1 MKYLNDIPVFLASAE
16 DTECTITCISLVDD
30 PAMELP
36 MFCFSKED
44 EMKKYT
50 FSEES
55 DHCIISCIVRT
66 DYPILRRTSDGDF
79 YYIVFNRETSKTL
92 AQKLMSDGY
101 QNNVSLDHDGHLISG
116 IQLQQVFLKDSERG
130 ISPKGYDDAADGS
143 LFGVYHITDENLWQ
157 QCLNGTF
164 GGVSLESYLIL
175 ETFKKVEN
183 KDTIN
188 NNTSFMQKIKMF
200 RTLLKDLLMSF
211 NNLSTDKAEL
221 YWNEDTEL
229 MVGYSVYVEDENENK
244 IPAPDGEYVSDNNVI
259 VVADGKVTEIKEKE
273 EKPEPEPE
281 PEPEPVVEEPAEE
294 KMEEVTPTEEI
305 VEEEVPAKD
314 NPAQEKED
322 DNEKIAELETR
333 IADLEK
339 KLADLESKII
349 EISTTP
355 AAEPIVDEF
364 EQVTKTVST
373 GDKKLDKRIA
383 IARALR
389 D

>member
-1 MKYLNDIPVFLASAE
+1 MKYINDIPVFLASAE
-16 DTECTITCISLVDD
+16 NTECTITCISLVDD

-79 YYIVFNRETSKTL
+79 YYILFNRETSKTL
-92 AQKLMSDGY
+92 AQKLMADGY
-101 QNNVSLDHDGHLISG
+101 QNNVSLSHDGHLISG

-164 GGVSLESYLIL
+164 GGVSLESYFTL

-188 NNTSFMQKIKMF
+188 KLNNMQKRQIF
-200 RTLLKDLLMSF
+200 RELLKDILMSF

-221 YWNEDTEL
+221 YWEEDTEL

-244 IPAPDGEYVSDNNVI
+244 IPAPDGEYVSDSNVI
-259 VVADGKVTEIKEKE
+259 VVAEGKVVEIK

-281 PEPEPVVEEPAEE
+281 PEVEPESEPAEE
-294 KMEEVTPTEEI
+294 RMEETPTEEI
-305 VEEEVPAKD
+305 VEEEVPVETPDEKD
-314 NPAQEKED
+314 DIK
-322 DNEKIAELETR
+322 EKIAELETR

-339 KLADLESKII
+339 RIADLDTKLI
-349 EISTTP
+349 EMATSP